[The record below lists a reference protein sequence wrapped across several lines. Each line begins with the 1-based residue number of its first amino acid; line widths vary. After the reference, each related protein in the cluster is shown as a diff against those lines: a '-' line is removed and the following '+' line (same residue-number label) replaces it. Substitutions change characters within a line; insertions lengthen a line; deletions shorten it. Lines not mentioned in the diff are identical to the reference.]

1 MSFLANYKMISK
13 SYNKNIDLNYFK
25 KRGIIEV
32 YCISME
38 KEETVLNLSIKN
50 VGKIKLAEIAF
61 DGITVICGNNNT
73 GKSTVG
79 KILFSIFNTLCNAD
93 KKIEQVQKR
102 EIKQIITKY
111 GLPLEENFSL
121 RNSFVSDFFSYFK
134 DLGNTGI
141 LYHDVLR
148 FLKKYPDLPHKNDLA
163 AEIVDKMRIPK
174 EQLLN
179 EYIFRYFN
187 SIFNEQIRN
196 LIVSNRASSKVELKL
211 KGKENSI
218 QFYQKR
224 CVLSQKIPIIH
235 PAYYIDN
242 PFVLN
247 HLNAAG
253 YPIQFVP
260 GNDLDKNVIR
270 AILDSKRTQSD
281 DKMSDIFDSVGNKE
295 KLEEVYSVLRKAYSG
310 TTAIKD
316 NQYVYHEGTADIYL
330 QNIST
335 GLKSFA
341 LIERLLESGK
351 LKQQDVLILDEP
363 EIHLHPEWQLIYAEM
378 IVVLQKTFDLT
389 ILVTTHSPYFLEAL
403 EVYTKKH
410 KLEEKA
416 NYYLAINEAENCVM
430 KNVTNNLE
438 EIYQLMF
445 NPMQKLEDMEN
456 EQFE

>member
-1 MSFLANYKMISK
+1 MK
-13 SYNKNIDLNYFK
+13 
-25 KRGIIEV
+25 
-32 YCISME
+32 
-38 KEETVLNLSIKN
+38 LSIRN
-50 VGKIKLAEIAF
+50 VGKIKAAEIAF

-93 KKIEQVQKR
+93 KKIEQVQRR
-102 EIKQIITKY
+102 EITKIVAKFE
-111 GLPLEENFSL
+111 LPLEENFSL
-121 RNSFVSDFFSYFK
+121 RNSFVSDFFSYLK
-134 DLGNTGI
+134 RLDNTGI
-141 LYHDVLR
+141 LYNDVLR
-148 FLKKYPDLPHKNDLA
+148 FLENYSDISHKSELA
-163 AEIVDKMRIPK
+163 AEVADKMRIPK
-174 EQLLN
+174 NQLLN

-187 SIFNEQIRN
+187 SIFNNQIRN
-196 LIVSNRASSKVELKL
+196 LTVDNRANSKVELGL
-211 KGKENSI
+211 KGKKNSI
-218 QFYQKR
+218 QFYQKK
-224 CVLSQKIPIIH
+224 CVLSQKMPIIH

-247 HLNAAG
+247 HLNTI
-253 YPIQFVP
+253 YPLQFLE
-260 GNDLDKNVIR
+260 GNDLDKNVVR
-270 AILDSKRTQSD
+270 AILDSKREQSD

-310 TTAIKD
+310 KTAIKD
-316 NQYVYHEGTADIYL
+316 NQYVYHEGTTDIYL

-410 KLEEKA
+410 GVA
-416 NYYLAINEAENCVM
+416 NKTRIYLAENDNNNFDINE
-430 KNVTNNLE
+430 VTQNTE
-438 EIYQLMF
+438 SIYKHMAAPFQTL
-445 NPMQKLEDMEN
+445 EN
-456 EQFE
+456 EAYEDESN

>member
-1 MSFLANYKMISK
+1 M
-13 SYNKNIDLNYFK
+13 
-25 KRGIIEV
+25 
-32 YCISME
+32 YCVSIA
-38 KEETVLNLSIKN
+38 KEDMVLKLSIRN
-50 VGKIKLAEIAF
+50 VGKIKSAEIAF

-93 KKIEQVQKR
+93 KKIEQVQRR
-102 EIKQIITKY
+102 EIAKIVAKFE
-111 GLPLEENFSL
+111 LPLEENFSL
-121 RNSFVSDFFSYFK
+121 RNSFVSDFFSYLK
-134 DLGNTGI
+134 RLDNTGI
-141 LYHDVLR
+141 LYNDVLR
-148 FLKKYPDLPHKNDLA
+148 FLENYSDISHKSELA
-163 AEIVDKMRIPK
+163 AEVTDKMRIPK
-174 EQLLN
+174 DQLLN

-187 SIFNEQIRN
+187 SIFNNQIRN
-196 LIVSNRASSKVELKL
+196 LTVDNRANSKVELGL
-211 KGKENSI
+211 KGKKNSI
-218 QFYQKR
+218 QFYQKK
-224 CVLSQKIPIIH
+224 CVLSQKMPIIH

-247 HLNAAG
+247 HLNTV
-253 YPIQFVP
+253 YPLQFLE
-260 GNDLDKNVIR
+260 GNDLDKNVVR
-270 AILDSKRTQSD
+270 AILDSKREQSD

-310 TTAIKD
+310 KTAIKD
-316 NQYVYHEGTADIYL
+316 NQYVYHEGTTDIYL
-330 QNIST
+330 QNISA

-430 KNVTNNLE
+430 KSVTNNLE

>member
-1 MSFLANYKMISK
+1 M
-13 SYNKNIDLNYFK
+13 
-25 KRGIIEV
+25 
-32 YCISME
+32 YCVSIA
-38 KEETVLNLSIKN
+38 KEDMVLKLSIRN
-50 VGKIKLAEIAF
+50 VGKIKSAEIAF

-93 KKIEQVQKR
+93 KKIEQVQRR
-102 EIKQIITKY
+102 EIAKIVAKFE
-111 GLPLEENFSL
+111 LPLEENFSL
-121 RNSFVSDFFSYFK
+121 RNSFVSDFFSYLK
-134 DLGNTGI
+134 RLDNTGI
-141 LYHDVLR
+141 LYNDVLR
-148 FLKKYPDLPHKNDLA
+148 FLENYSDISHKSELA
-163 AEIVDKMRIPK
+163 AEVTDKMRIPK
-174 EQLLN
+174 DQLLN

-187 SIFNEQIRN
+187 SIFNNQIRN
-196 LIVSNRASSKVELKL
+196 LMVDNRANSKVELGL
-211 KGKENSI
+211 KGKKNSI
-218 QFYQKR
+218 QFYQKK
-224 CVLSQKIPIIH
+224 CVLSQKMPIIH

-247 HLNAAG
+247 HLNTV
-253 YPIQFVP
+253 YPLQFLE
-260 GNDLDKNVIR
+260 GNDLDKNVVR
-270 AILDSKRTQSD
+270 AILDSKREQSD

-310 TTAIKD
+310 KTAIKD
-316 NQYVYHEGTADIYL
+316 NQYVYHEGTTDIYL
-330 QNIST
+330 QNISA

-410 KLEEKA
+410 GIA
-416 NYYLAINEAENCVM
+416 NKTRIYLAENDNNNFSINE
-430 KNVTNNLE
+430 VTQNTE
-438 EIYQLMF
+438 SIYKHMAAPFQTL
-445 NPMQKLEDMEN
+445 EN
-456 EQFE
+456 EAYEDGSN

>member
-1 MSFLANYKMISK
+1 MK
-13 SYNKNIDLNYFK
+13 
-25 KRGIIEV
+25 
-32 YCISME
+32 
-38 KEETVLNLSIKN
+38 LSIRN
-50 VGKIKLAEIAF
+50 VGKIKSAEIAF

-93 KKIEQVQKR
+93 KKIEQVQRR
-102 EIKQIITKY
+102 EIAKIVAKFE
-111 GLPLEENFSL
+111 LPLEENFSL
-121 RNSFVSDFFSYFK
+121 RNSFVSDFFSYLK
-134 DLGNTGI
+134 RLDNTGI
-141 LYHDVLR
+141 LYNDVLR
-148 FLKKYPDLPHKNDLA
+148 FLENYSDISHKSELA
-163 AEIVDKMRIPK
+163 AEVTDKMRIPK
-174 EQLLN
+174 DQLLN

-187 SIFNEQIRN
+187 SIFNNQIRN
-196 LIVSNRASSKVELKL
+196 LTVDNRANSKVELGL
-211 KGKENSI
+211 KGKKNSI
-218 QFYQKR
+218 QFYQKK
-224 CVLSQKIPIIH
+224 CVLSQKMPIIH

-247 HLNAAG
+247 HLNTV
-253 YPIQFVP
+253 YPLQFLE
-260 GNDLDKNVIR
+260 GNDLDKNVVR
-270 AILDSKRTQSD
+270 AILDSKREQSD

-310 TTAIKD
+310 KTAIKD
-316 NQYVYHEGTADIYL
+316 NQYVYHEGTTDIYL

-410 KLEEKA
+410 GIA
-416 NYYLAINEAENCVM
+416 NKTRIYLTENDNNNFDINE
-430 KNVTNNLE
+430 VTQNTE
-438 EIYQLMF
+438 SIYKHMAAPFQTL
-445 NPMQKLEDMEN
+445 EN
-456 EQFE
+456 EAYEDESN

>member
-1 MSFLANYKMISK
+1 MK
-13 SYNKNIDLNYFK
+13 
-25 KRGIIEV
+25 
-32 YCISME
+32 
-38 KEETVLNLSIKN
+38 LSIRN
-50 VGKIKLAEIAF
+50 VGKIKSAEIAF

-93 KKIEQVQKR
+93 KKIEQVQRR
-102 EIKQIITKY
+102 EITKIVAKFE
-111 GLPLEENFSL
+111 LPLEENFSL
-121 RNSFVSDFFSYFK
+121 RNSFVSDFFSYLK
-134 DLGNTGI
+134 RLDNTGI
-141 LYHDVLR
+141 LYNDVLR
-148 FLKKYPDLPHKNDLA
+148 FLENYSDISHKSELA
-163 AEIVDKMRIPK
+163 AEVADKMRIPK
-174 EQLLN
+174 NQLLN

-187 SIFNEQIRN
+187 SIFNNQIRN
-196 LIVSNRASSKVELKL
+196 LTVDNRANSKVELGL
-211 KGKENSI
+211 KGKKNSI
-218 QFYQKR
+218 QFYQKK
-224 CVLSQKIPIIH
+224 CVLSQKMPIIH

-247 HLNAAG
+247 HLNTI
-253 YPIQFVP
+253 YPLQFLE
-260 GNDLDKNVIR
+260 GNDLDKNVVR
-270 AILDSKRTQSD
+270 AILDSKREQSD

-310 TTAIKD
+310 KTAIKD
-316 NQYVYHEGTADIYL
+316 NQYVYHEGTTDIYL

-410 KLEEKA
+410 GVA
-416 NYYLAINEAENCVM
+416 NKTRIYLAENDNNNFDINE
-430 KNVTNNLE
+430 VTQNTE
-438 EIYQLMF
+438 SIYKHMAAPFQTL
-445 NPMQKLEDMEN
+445 EN
-456 EQFE
+456 EAYEDESN

>member
-1 MSFLANYKMISK
+1 MK
-13 SYNKNIDLNYFK
+13 
-25 KRGIIEV
+25 
-32 YCISME
+32 
-38 KEETVLNLSIKN
+38 LSIRN
-50 VGKIKLAEIAF
+50 VGKIKSAEIAF

-93 KKIEQVQKR
+93 KKIEQVQRR
-102 EIKQIITKY
+102 EITKIVAKFE
-111 GLPLEENFSL
+111 LPLEENFSL
-121 RNSFVSDFFSYFK
+121 RNSFVSDFFSYLK
-134 DLGNTGI
+134 RLDNTGI
-141 LYHDVLR
+141 LYNDVLR
-148 FLKKYPDLPHKNDLA
+148 FLENYSDISHKSELA
-163 AEIVDKMRIPK
+163 AEVADKMRIPK
-174 EQLLN
+174 DQLLN

-187 SIFNEQIRN
+187 SIFNNQIRN
-196 LIVSNRASSKVELKL
+196 LTVDNRANSKVELGI
-211 KGKENSI
+211 KGKKNSI
-218 QFYQKR
+218 QFYQKK
-224 CVLSQKIPIIH
+224 CVLSQKMPIIH

-247 HLNAAG
+247 HLNTV
-253 YPIQFVP
+253 YPLQFLE
-260 GNDLDKNVIR
+260 GNDLDKNVVR
-270 AILDSKRTQSD
+270 AILDSKREQSD

-295 KLEEVYSVLRKAYSG
+295 KLEEVYSVLKKAYSG

-316 NQYVYHEGTADIYL
+316 NQYVYHEGTTDIYL

-410 KLEEKA
+410 GIA
-416 NYYLAINEAENCVM
+416 NKTRIYLAENDNNNFDINE
-430 KNVTNNLE
+430 VTQNTE
-438 EIYQLMF
+438 SIYKHMAAPFQTL
-445 NPMQKLEDMEN
+445 EN
-456 EQFE
+456 EAYEDESN

>member
-1 MSFLANYKMISK
+1 M
-13 SYNKNIDLNYFK
+13 
-25 KRGIIEV
+25 

-410 KLEEKA
+410 GIA
-416 NYYLAINEAENCVM
+416 NKTRIYLAENDNNNFSINE
-430 KNVTNNLE
+430 VTQNTE
-438 EIYQLMF
+438 SIYKHMAAPFQTL
-445 NPMQKLEDMEN
+445 EN
-456 EQFE
+456 EAYEDGSN

>member
-1 MSFLANYKMISK
+1 M
-13 SYNKNIDLNYFK
+13 
-25 KRGIIEV
+25 
-32 YCISME
+32 YCVSIA
-38 KEETVLNLSIKN
+38 KEDMVLKLSIRN
-50 VGKIKLAEIAF
+50 VGKIKSAEIAF

-93 KKIEQVQKR
+93 KKIEQVQRR
-102 EIKQIITKY
+102 EITKIVAKFE
-111 GLPLEENFSL
+111 LPLEENFSL
-121 RNSFVSDFFSYFK
+121 RNSFVSDFFSYLK
-134 DLGNTGI
+134 RLDNTGI
-141 LYHDVLR
+141 LYNDVLR
-148 FLKKYPDLPHKNDLA
+148 FLENYSDISHKSELA
-163 AEIVDKMRIPK
+163 AEVADKMRIPK
-174 EQLLN
+174 DQLLN

-187 SIFNEQIRN
+187 SIFNNQIRN
-196 LIVSNRASSKVELKL
+196 LTVDNRANSKVELGL
-211 KGKENSI
+211 KGKKNSI
-218 QFYQKR
+218 QFYQKK
-224 CVLSQKIPIIH
+224 CVLSQKMPIIH

-247 HLNAAG
+247 QLNTV
-253 YPIQFVP
+253 YPLQFLE
-260 GNDLDKNVIR
+260 GNDLDKNVVR
-270 AILDSKRTQSD
+270 AILDSKREQSD

-310 TTAIKD
+310 KTAIKD
-316 NQYVYHEGTADIYL
+316 NQYVYHEGTTDIYL
-330 QNIST
+330 QNISA

-410 KLEEKA
+410 KLEKNA
-416 NYYLAINEAENCVM
+416 NYYLAINDAENCM
-430 KNVTNNLE
+430 IKNVTNSLE

-456 EQFE
+456 ERFE

>member
-1 MSFLANYKMISK
+1 M
-13 SYNKNIDLNYFK
+13 
-25 KRGIIEV
+25 
-32 YCISME
+32 
-38 KEETVLNLSIKN
+38 VLKLSIRN
-50 VGKIKLAEIAF
+50 VGKIKSAEIAF

-93 KKIEQVQKR
+93 KKIEQVQRR
-102 EIKQIITKY
+102 EIAKIVAKFE
-111 GLPLEENFSL
+111 LPLEENFSL
-121 RNSFVSDFFSYFK
+121 RNSFVSDFFSYLK
-134 DLGNTGI
+134 RLDNTGI
-141 LYHDVLR
+141 LYNDVLR
-148 FLKKYPDLPHKNDLA
+148 FLENYSDISHKSELA
-163 AEIVDKMRIPK
+163 AEVTDKMRIPK
-174 EQLLN
+174 DQLLN

-187 SIFNEQIRN
+187 SIFNNQIRN
-196 LIVSNRASSKVELKL
+196 LTVDNRANSKVELGL
-211 KGKENSI
+211 KGKKNSI
-218 QFYQKR
+218 QFYQKK
-224 CVLSQKIPIIH
+224 CVLSQKMPIIH

-247 HLNAAG
+247 HLNTV
-253 YPIQFVP
+253 YPLQFLE
-260 GNDLDKNVIR
+260 GNDLDKNVVR
-270 AILDSKRTQSD
+270 AILDSKREQSD

-310 TTAIKD
+310 KTAIKD
-316 NQYVYHEGTADIYL
+316 NQYVYHEGTTDIYL

-410 KLEEKA
+410 GIA
-416 NYYLAINEAENCVM
+416 NKTRIYLTENDNNNFDINE
-430 KNVTNNLE
+430 VTQNTE
-438 EIYQLMF
+438 SIYKHMAAPFQTL
-445 NPMQKLEDMEN
+445 EN
-456 EQFE
+456 EAYEDESN

>member
-1 MSFLANYKMISK
+1 M
-13 SYNKNIDLNYFK
+13 
-25 KRGIIEV
+25 
-32 YCISME
+32 
-38 KEETVLNLSIKN
+38 
-50 VGKIKLAEIAF
+50 
-61 DGITVICGNNNT
+61 
-73 GKSTVG
+73 
-79 KILFSIFNTLCNAD
+79 
-93 KKIEQVQKR
+93 
-102 EIKQIITKY
+102 
-111 GLPLEENFSL
+111 
-121 RNSFVSDFFSYFK
+121 
-134 DLGNTGI
+134 
-141 LYHDVLR
+141 
-148 FLKKYPDLPHKNDLA
+148 
-163 AEIVDKMRIPK
+163 
-174 EQLLN
+174 
-179 EYIFRYFN
+179 
-187 SIFNEQIRN
+187 
-196 LIVSNRASSKVELKL
+196 
-211 KGKENSI
+211 
-218 QFYQKR
+218 
-224 CVLSQKIPIIH
+224 PIIH

-247 HLNAAG
+247 HLNATG

-316 NQYVYHEGTADIYL
+316 NQYVYHEGTTDIYL

-410 KLEEKA
+410 GIA
-416 NYYLAINEAENCVM
+416 NKTRIYLAENDNNNFSINE
-430 KNVTNNLE
+430 VTQNTE
-438 EIYQLMF
+438 SIYKHMAAPFQTL
-445 NPMQKLEDMEN
+445 EN
-456 EQFE
+456 EAYEDGSN

>member
-1 MSFLANYKMISK
+1 M
-13 SYNKNIDLNYFK
+13 
-25 KRGIIEV
+25 
-32 YCISME
+32 YCVSIA
-38 KEETVLNLSIKN
+38 KEDMVLKLSIRN
-50 VGKIKLAEIAF
+50 VGKIKSAEIAF

-93 KKIEQVQKR
+93 KKIEQVQRR
-102 EIKQIITKY
+102 EITKIVAKFE
-111 GLPLEENFSL
+111 LPLEENFSL
-121 RNSFVSDFFSYFK
+121 RNSFVSDFFSYLK
-134 DLGNTGI
+134 RLDNTGI
-141 LYHDVLR
+141 LYNDVLR
-148 FLKKYPDLPHKNDLA
+148 FLENYSDISHKSELA
-163 AEIVDKMRIPK
+163 AEVADKMRIPK
-174 EQLLN
+174 DQLLN

-187 SIFNEQIRN
+187 SIFNNQIRN
-196 LIVSNRASSKVELKL
+196 LTVDNRANSKVELGL
-211 KGKENSI
+211 KGKKNSI
-218 QFYQKR
+218 QFYQKK
-224 CVLSQKIPIIH
+224 CVLSQKMPIIH

-247 HLNAAG
+247 HLNTV
-253 YPIQFVP
+253 YPLQFLE
-260 GNDLDKNVIR
+260 GNDLDKNVVR
-270 AILDSKRTQSD
+270 AILDSKREQSD

-295 KLEEVYSVLRKAYSG
+295 KLEEVYSVLKKAYSG

-316 NQYVYHEGTADIYL
+316 NQYVYHEGTTDIYL

-410 KLEEKA
+410 GIA
-416 NYYLAINEAENCVM
+416 NKTRIYLAENDNNNFDINE
-430 KNVTNNLE
+430 VTQNTE
-438 EIYQLMF
+438 SIYKHMAAPFQTL
-445 NPMQKLEDMEN
+445 EN
-456 EQFE
+456 EAYEDESN